1 MGLFGN
7 PKIDGKELQECLTY
21 IEAENKVIAF
31 QTKETDLYNN
41 AMVKYGDSIMENP
54 LSAKDMTKAVKRLS
68 QAATEILKRHEEI
81 KNVPVAASAMHSAW
95 HETFLA
101 NEAWA
106 SAMVAAIE
114 SNIFALLEATK
125 GMTPQIEYAQQLAEE
140 HHKAFR
146 RAEDEYKKLL
156 NRLKVGAEVK
166 ALITTHATRID
177 PTDDWKPEMA
187 D

>member
-1 MGLFGN
+1 MGLFGS
-7 PKIDGKELQECLTY
+7 PKINGKEYEECLAY
-21 IEAENKVIAF
+21 FEDENKVLAF

-41 AMVKYGDSIMENP
+41 AMVEYGNSIMENP
-54 LSAKDMTKAVKRLS
+54 LAAKDMKKAAKRLS
-68 QAATEILKRHEEI
+68 QAAIEILRRHEEI

-114 SNIFALLEATK
+114 SNIFALLETAK

-140 HHKAFR
+140 YQKAFR
-146 RAEDEYKKLL
+146 RAGDEYKKLL
-156 NRLKVGAEVK
+156 NRLKMSTEVK
-166 ALITTHATRID
+166 DFIASRATRID
-177 PTDDWKPEMA
+177 LADDWKPKKA